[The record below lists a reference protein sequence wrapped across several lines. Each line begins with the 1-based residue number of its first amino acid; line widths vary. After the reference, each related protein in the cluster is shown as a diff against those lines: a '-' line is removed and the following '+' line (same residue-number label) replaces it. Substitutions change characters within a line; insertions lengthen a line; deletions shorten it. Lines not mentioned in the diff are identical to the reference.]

1 MRQSRLMQKRQVDIH
16 LHRDV
21 PHLKNCL
28 WFSGMAL
35 AVLLMVCI
43 APGLQAQSKRLL
55 VYYPSGSRKGGLPYT
70 VDDIPFNKITDIDQ
84 AFLALSAR
92 GDGSITVRPGL
103 LQPELISKA
112 HAAGV
117 KVMISLGGDPA
128 PFAAVSAHAGT
139 RNALA
144 KNLRDFVVSNGYDG
158 VDLDWEY
165 PEGPQ
170 QRSDCTL
177 LMLAIRKQLPS
188 PRYLL
193 SMATSG
199 NPTRHEEGS
208 YDFEALSQ
216 ILDFFNVMT
225 YDFHGPWT
233 NHAGHNSALFQSPKD
248 PGPNDG
254 SLATSIDLYLNY
266 FHVPA
271 EKLNIGTGF
280 YGYEFTTAKG
290 LWAPCENCKSTTF
303 SRPYGTYIKPRIN
316 AMGWKRKFD
325 KDAQAPY
332 LVRSSSSEPGFIT
345 YDDAQ
350 STARK
355 VKYVLGKR
363 QLGGVFA
370 WALGA
375 GGYGDYDGH
384 SQDLLD
390 AMFNAFQK
398 YQPSPSKSESVSAG
412 HSVAASSK

>member
-1 MRQSRLMQKRQVDIH
+1 MLFLIGSASV
-16 LHRDV
+16 V
-21 PHLKNCL
+21 
-28 WFSGMAL
+28 
-35 AVLLMVCI
+35 
-43 APGLQAQSKRLL
+43 QAQSKRLL
-55 VYYPSGSRKGGLPYT
+55 VYYPSGSRHKGIPYT
-70 VDDIPFNKITDIDQ
+70 VNDIPFDKITHIDR
-84 AFLALSAR
+84 AFLVLNPKD
-92 GDGSITVRPGL
+92 DGSLTIPPGL
-103 LQPELISKA
+103 LEPELISKA

-128 PFAAVSAHAGT
+128 PFAAVSADA
-139 RNALA
+139 NARATLA
-144 KNLRDFVVSNGYDG
+144 KNVRDFVVTNGYDG

-165 PEGPQ
+165 PEGPE

-216 ILDFFNVMT
+216 ILDFINVMT

-233 NHAGHNSALFQSPKD
+233 RHAGHNSALFQSPED
-248 PGPNDG
+248 PGHNDG
-254 SLATSIDLYLNY
+254 SLATSIDLYVNY
-266 FHVPA
+266 FHVPL

-280 YGYEFTTAKG
+280 YGYEFTTSHG
-290 LWAPCENCKSTTF
+290 LWGPCEKCSSTTF

-325 KDAQAPY
+325 KKAQAPY

-345 YDDAQ
+345 YDDAE
-350 STARK
+350 SSARK
-355 VKYVLGKR
+355 VNYVLGKR
-363 QLGGVFA
+363 QLGGVFV

-375 GGYGDYDGH
+375 DGYGDYDGH
-384 SQDLLD
+384 SQDLLN
-390 AMFNAFQK
+390 AMFKAFQK
-398 YQPSPSKSESVSAG
+398 YQPMPSKSADQNADHPLANST
-412 HSVAASSK
+412 K